1 MSNQSNELGMRH
13 CGVIGNPI
21 AHSLSPQ
28 IHQQFADQL
37 NLNLDYQR
45 FLLNSDTLKPFIKRF
60 FAEGGIGLNVTLP
73 FKQAVLP
80 LVDHLSRAA
89 SLCQSVNTLWRD
101 NNGQI
106 HGDSTDGAGL
116 IMDLERLNYTIRGK
130 SVLVIGAGG
139 AAMAV
144 VQGLLRQGAKVTMHN
159 RTAAKIDDIQQ
170 QTKSIGKVKR
180 FANNTDEK
188 FDGIICG
195 LSEFNQELL
204 SPSLKHLCEQAF
216 VYDLNYGERATSTLS
231 YFKQN
236 GVERLSDGYG
246 MLVGQAACSFKIWHH
261 ELPDINSVLNNHPA
275 K

>member
-1 MSNQSNELGMRH
+1 MSNQSNELDLKR

-28 IHQQFADQL
+28 IHQQFAQQL
-37 NLNLDYQR
+37 KLNLDYQP
-45 FLLNSDTLKPFIKRF
+45 FLLDSDTLEPFITRF
-60 FAEGGIGLNVTLP
+60 FSEGGLGLNVTLP

-80 LVDHLSRAA
+80 MVDQLSQTA

-101 NNGQI
+101 DNGQI
-106 HGDSTDGAGL
+106 RGDSTDGAGL
-116 IMDLERLNYTIRGK
+116 IMDLARLNYNIRGK

-144 VQGLLRQGAKVTMHN
+144 VHGLLQQGADVTIHN
-159 RTAAKIDDIQQ
+159 RTAAKITNIQQ
-170 QTKSIGKVKR
+170 QTKTVGEVKHY
-180 FANNTDEK
+180 ASNTSER

-204 SPSLKHLCEQAF
+204 SPSLNQISEHAF
-216 VYDLNYGERATSTLS
+216 VYDLNYGERATKTLS

-236 GVERLSDGYG
+236 GIVRVSDGYG

-261 ELPDINSVLNNHPA
+261 KLPDINPLLNN
-275 K
+275 